1 MEAIKE
7 IQKEVRSRQILA
19 MIVYALIQ
27 MTSLITPYLM
37 GVIIDDYIPNQDIFH
52 IIVGIALF
60 VAIPMMTILLQT
72 IYQYFKFV
80 YLRKKGNEIALRV
93 MKNLVY
99 QKKNFSISK
108 TRWNCCR
115 IAARKPR
122 DICSFMSRR

>member
-1 MEAIKE
+1 
-7 IQKEVRSRQILA
+7 
-19 MIVYALIQ
+19 
-27 MTSLITPYLM
+27 M

-72 IYQYFKFV
+72 VYQYFKFV

-99 QKKNFSISK
+99 QKKNFFDQQNSMELLSYCSK
-108 TRWNCCR
+108 EATGYLQFYV
-115 IAARKPR
+115 
-122 DICSFMSRR
+122 SEMSQLVKS